1 MPEEAEPSDANQQ
14 VPRCIEDMLGWAH
27 LGRRIDCRDRTRR
40 YTLFYTS
47 GNENGEGRPRVQLG
61 LRVQGFVQRL
71 NISPFGNWMG
81 TESTATTA
89 NQFVAVGPGENG
101 KDAFAAQLQALER
114 VREFV
119 LRLLHQEVVP
129 RTAGG
134 SLLVQ
139 RRVFAKVRDGDE
151 LEAITSRE
159 DPQGRAKELN
169 GKWGIKD
176 RLAIGKL
183 VDGYKIV
190 RCPYIT
196 IQRGDFVE
204 MLLEVSVVS
213 GGTKQHVQF
222 NLQQII
228 RIEEKARDTYKGE
241 SAVNIPKQEIRG
253 YRFEEENDTDMRGVA
268 GSSANAGGSM

>member
-1 MPEEAEPSDANQQ
+1 M
-14 VPRCIEDMLGWAH
+14 
-27 LGRRIDCRDRTRR
+27 
-40 YTLFYTS
+40 
-47 GNENGEGRPRVQLG
+47 
-61 LRVQGFVQRL
+61 
-71 NISPFGNWMG
+71 
-81 TESTATTA
+81 
-89 NQFVAVGPGENG
+89 
-101 KDAFAAQLQALER
+101 
-114 VREFV
+114 
-119 LRLLHQEVVP
+119 
-129 RTAGG
+129 
-134 SLLVQ
+134 
-139 RRVFAKVRDGDE
+139 AKVRDGDE

-228 RIEEKARDTYKGE
+228 RIEEKARDTVSHCLLFVLRSTSLFASTKE
-241 SAVNIPKQEIRG
+241 SLL
-253 YRFEEENDTDMRGVA
+253 
-268 GSSANAGGSM
+268 